1 MSELQK
7 RITKVQRREIS
18 GGLGFGAAR
27 REAPRAMLLAIAAK
41 DTATAKAAIEAGADI
56 VIIDGLDAKAAA
68 AVIKPLEKM
77 CAGARLSALDEAGA
91 KALHDSGC
99 DFAISPLDSTAS
111 GAMDPEKMGQ
121 VVAPNDDISDTTLRA
136 LGPIGL
142 DGLYIDRPIG
152 AMTLGNQLELVRL
165 ASFASV
171 PLLVTVLPGA
181 SMEELRVLRDSGTA
195 VVVAPVGTTAA
206 QVATLVEVLK
216 AIPAPKKG
224 SKGHDMAIV
233 PSAAQRGGGEDE
245 GDEDDDDG
253 EE

>member
-7 RITKVQRREIS
+7 RITKVQRREVA

-27 REAPRAMLLAIAAK
+27 REAPRAMLLAVSVK
-41 DTATAKAAIEAGADI
+41 DTAAAKAAVEAGAD
-56 VIIDGLDAKAAA
+56 VVVIDGLDAKAAA
-68 AVIKPLEKM
+68 AAIKPLEKVV
-77 CAGARLSALDEAGA
+77 AGARLTSLDEAGA
-91 KALHDSGC
+91 KALHEAGC

-111 GAMDPEKMGQ
+111 GAVDPEKMGQ

-171 PLLVTVLPGA
+171 PLLVTVLAGA

-206 QVATLVEVLK
+206 QVGALIEMLK

-224 SKGHDMAIV
+224 SKGGDMAIV
-233 PSAAQRGGGEDE
+233 PSMAQRGADDEEE
-245 GDEDDDDG
+245 GDDDHDD
-253 EE
+253 E